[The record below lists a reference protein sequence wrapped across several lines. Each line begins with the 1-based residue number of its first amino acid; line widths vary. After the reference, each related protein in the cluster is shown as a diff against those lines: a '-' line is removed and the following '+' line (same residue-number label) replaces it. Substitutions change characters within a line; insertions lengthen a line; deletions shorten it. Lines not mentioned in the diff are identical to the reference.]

1 MKKRIAIAAIFSL
14 AVIVLMRVQGA
25 GLKTVI
31 TPRGILDLEFANSP
45 ARLTTVLAA
54 WDQATVTCNIWIDF
68 LFIPA
73 YVLLLSLSVAAVS
86 VNRGKGFLRNTGA
99 WLERAAY
106 VAGILDIAEN
116 LLMLQS
122 IAGNYT
128 PDSLWLT
135 YYCAAIKFAIVCC
148 IMLYLFIS
156 LPLIFKKNNP
166 NGA

>member
-1 MKKRIAIAAIFSL
+1 MKKQIAIAAISCL
-14 AVIVLMRVQGA
+14 VVIVLMRVQGA
-25 GLKTVI
+25 GLTTAI

-54 WDQATVTCNIWIDF
+54 WEQATVTGNIWIDF

-73 YVLLLSLSVAAVS
+73 YVLLLSLAVAAVAAKR
-86 VNRGKGFLRNTGA
+86 NKGFLRGA
-99 WLERAAY
+99 GVFLQRAAF
-106 VAGILDIAEN
+106 VAGVLDIAEN

-135 YYCAAIKFAIVCC
+135 YYCALIKFGIVFC
-148 IMLYLFIS
+148 ILLYLLIS
-156 LPLIFKKNNP
+156 TPLIFRKNKP
-166 NGA
+166 DGA

>member
-1 MKKRIAIAAIFSL
+1 MKKQILIAAISCL
-14 AVIVLMRVQGA
+14 VVIVLMRIQGA
-25 GLKTVI
+25 GLITSV

-54 WDQATVTCNIWIDF
+54 WEQATVMCNIWIDF

-73 YVLLLSLSVAAVS
+73 YVLLLSLSVAS
-86 VNRGKGFLRNTGA
+86 VAGRRGKGFLRNAG
-99 WLERAAY
+99 LLLQRAAFA
-106 VAGILDIAEN
+106 AGVMDVAEN

-135 YYCAAIKFAIVCC
+135 YYCASIKFGIVFC
-148 IMLYLFIS
+148 ILLYLLIS
-156 LPLIFKKNNP
+156 TPLIFKKNKP
-166 NGA
+166 DGA

>member
-1 MKKRIAIAAIFSL
+1 MKKRIAVAAISCL
-14 AVIVLMRVQGA
+14 VVIVLMRVQGA
-25 GLKTVI
+25 GLITAL

-73 YVLLLSLSVAAVS
+73 YVLFLSLSVAAVS
-86 VNRGKGFLRNTGA
+86 VNRGNGFLRNAGA

-106 VAGILDIAEN
+106 VAGVLDIAEN

-135 YYCAAIKFAIVCC
+135 YYCAGLKFGIVLC
-148 IMLYLFIS
+148 IIVYLLIS
-156 LPLIFKKNNP
+156 LPLIFKKNKP
-166 NGA
+166 NGV